1 MSAINLFRDS
11 LIQAVG
17 HVKVYSTAGI
27 ASTGAMSSRMTY
39 SGKDAQ
45 RSINIPHSEAASGDN
60 AMTKANDKY
69 ALLEQV
75 EGALEQI
82 ERIVQNERDIVRRME
97 AEMRESDAAM
107 ERELQRL
114 IDEHNTR
121 RMRIN
126 SMVADVKSRIS
137 KAQDVASYPSMPQDM
152 PQIQMPRMLNQNQT
166 ARKQ

>member
-1 MSAINLFRDS
+1 
-11 LIQAVG
+11 
-17 HVKVYSTAGI
+17 
-27 ASTGAMSSRMTY
+27 
-39 SGKDAQ
+39 
-45 RSINIPHSEAASGDN
+45 
-60 AMTKANDKY
+60 MTKTSDKY

-82 ERIVQNERDIVRRME
+82 ERIVQNEREIVRRME
-97 AEMRESDAAM
+97 AEMREADAAM

-137 KAQDVASYPSMPQDM
+137 KAQDAAPYPPMPHDM
-152 PQIQMPRMLNQNQT
+152 PQMQMPRMLNPNQA

>member
-1 MSAINLFRDS
+1 MSAINLFRDG

-17 HVKVYSTAGI
+17 RVRVCSTAGT
-27 ASTGAMSSRMTY
+27 ASTGATLYRMTY
-39 SGKDAQ
+39 SEKAAR
-45 RSINIPHSEAASGDN
+45 RSINIPRFETATGDK
-60 AMTKANDKY
+60 AMTKTNDKY

-82 ERIVQNERDIVRRME
+82 ERIVQNEREIVRRME
-97 AEMRESDAAM
+97 AEMREADAAM

-137 KAQDVASYPSMPQDM
+137 KAQDAAPYPPMPQDM
-152 PQIQMPRMLNQNQT
+152 QQIQMPRLLGQQNNG
-166 ARKQ
+166 RK

>member
-1 MSAINLFRDS
+1 
-11 LIQAVG
+11 
-17 HVKVYSTAGI
+17 
-27 ASTGAMSSRMTY
+27 
-39 SGKDAQ
+39 
-45 RSINIPHSEAASGDN
+45 
-60 AMTKANDKY
+60 MTKTNDKY

-82 ERIVQNERDIVRRME
+82 ERIVQNEREIVRRME
-97 AEMRESDAAM
+97 AEMREADAAM

-137 KAQDVASYPSMPQDM
+137 KAQDSAPYPPMPQDM
-152 PQIQMPRMLNQNQT
+152 PQIQMPRVLGQQNNG
-166 ARKQ
+166 RK

>member
-1 MSAINLFRDS
+1 MSAINLFRDG

-17 HVKVYSTAGI
+17 RVKVCSMVGT
-27 ASTGAMSSRMTY
+27 ASTGATLYRMTY
-39 SGKDAQ
+39 SGKVAQ
-45 RSINIPHSEAASGDN
+45 RSTNIPHSEAANGDN
-60 AMTKANDKY
+60 AMTKTNDKY

-82 ERIVQNERDIVRRME
+82 ERIVQNEREIVRRME
-97 AEMRESDAAM
+97 AEMREADAAM

-137 KAQDVASYPSMPQDM
+137 KAQDSAPYPPMPQDM
-152 PQIQMPRMLNQNQT
+152 PQMQMPRVLGQQNNG
-166 ARKQ
+166 RK